1 MRTAVSALGLAESAR
16 SSFPPP
22 ALAAELLETCAGG
35 AAIGSA
41 LELGVIARV
50 TEGPVEAGTVAA
62 DCGLTEQGAES
73 LLAALAALGLLARDD
88 DGRLRP
94 SFSRLA
100 DFADLLRPWSSLG
113 LALRG
118 EWRAADA
125 ATSAGAESL
134 YPNLVG
140 QLALL
145 FEASA
150 AHAAELLMQPSAR
163 VLDVGAGA
171 APWSLALAAR
181 DPGCTV
187 TAVELPAVMP
197 STRSAVRA
205 AGLEAQYVFVD
216 RDVFELEWSERP
228 GFDLALAANLCHLF
242 DEEANVRL
250 LGRLAQALR
259 PGGTIAVV
267 DILASELGDGPRRAA
282 LYALGLV
289 LRTARGKIYPYST
302 FRMWLNQAGLA
313 DVRRRR
319 LAGPF
324 SLSLITARRR

>member
-1 MRTAVSALGLAESAR
+1 VTRAVSALGLAESAR

-22 ALAAELLETCAGG
+22 ALAAKLLETCAGG

-50 TEGPVEAGTVAA
+50 TEGPVEAETVAA

-88 DGRLRP
+88 DGRVRP
-94 SFSRLA
+94 SFSRLT
-100 DFADLLRPWSSLG
+100 DFAELLRPWSSLG

-145 FEASA
+145 FAQSA

-163 VLDVGAGA
+163 VLDVA
-171 APWSLALAAR
+171 APSPRA
-181 DPGCTV
+181 T
-187 TAVELPAVMP
+187 
-197 STRSAVRA
+197 RA
-205 AGLEAQYVFVD
+205 A
-216 RDVFELEWSERP
+216 P
-228 GFDLALAANLCHLF
+228 
-242 DEEANVRL
+242 
-250 LGRLAQALR
+250 
-259 PGGTIAVV
+259 
-267 DILASELGDGPRRAA
+267 
-282 LYALGLV
+282 
-289 LRTARGKIYPYST
+289 
-302 FRMWLNQAGLA
+302 
-313 DVRRRR
+313 
-319 LAGPF
+319 
-324 SLSLITARRR
+324 

>member
-100 DFADLLRPWSSLG
+100 DFAELLRPWSSLG

-205 AGLEAQYVFVD
+205 AGLEAQ
-216 RDVFELEWSERP
+216 
-228 GFDLALAANLCHLF
+228 
-242 DEEANVRL
+242 
-250 LGRLAQALR
+250 
-259 PGGTIAVV
+259 
-267 DILASELGDGPRRAA
+267 
-282 LYALGLV
+282 
-289 LRTARGKIYPYST
+289 
-302 FRMWLNQAGLA
+302 
-313 DVRRRR
+313 
-319 LAGPF
+319 
-324 SLSLITARRR
+324 